1 MIRKVNLMAHFF
13 YKLVPPRTSFAQ
25 DMTADEAAMMGQHAM
40 YWKGRIEGG
49 LKVFALGPVA
59 DPAGV
64 FGMAVVEVQSEA
76 AAHELARNDPAI
88 AQTQFGFRYEM
99 HPMPRGV
106 MHS

>member
-1 MIRKVNLMAHFF
+1 MHFF
-13 YKLVPPRTSFAQ
+13 YKLVPPRPGFAQ
-25 DMTADEAAMMGQHAM
+25 DMSAEEAAMMGQHAI
-40 YWKGRIEGG
+40 YWKGRIEDG

-64 FGMAVVEVQSEA
+64 FGMAVMEVESEA
-76 AAHELARNDPAI
+76 AAHALARNDPAI
-88 AQTQFGFRYEM
+88 AQTRFGFRYEM

>member
-1 MIRKVNLMAHFF
+1 MSCFF
-13 YKLVPPRTSFAQ
+13 YKLVPPRPGFAR
-25 DMTADEAAMMGQHAM
+25 DMTAEEAAMMGQHAA
-40 YWKGRIEGG
+40 YWKGRIEAGV
-49 LKVFALGPVA
+49 KVFALGPVA

-64 FGMAVVEVQSEA
+64 FGIGVMDVDSEA

-88 AQTQFGFRYEM
+88 VQTQFGFRYEM

>member
-1 MIRKVNLMAHFF
+1 MYFF
-13 YKLVPPRTSFAQ
+13 YKLIPPRPSFAQ
-25 DMTADEAAMMGQHAM
+25 DMTADEAAMMGQHAA
-40 YWKGRIEGG
+40 YWKEQIEGG
-49 LKVFALGPVA
+49 LQVFALGPVA

-64 FGMAVVEVQSEA
+64 FGMGVMEAKSDA

-88 AQTQFGFRYEM
+88 VQAQFGFRYEV